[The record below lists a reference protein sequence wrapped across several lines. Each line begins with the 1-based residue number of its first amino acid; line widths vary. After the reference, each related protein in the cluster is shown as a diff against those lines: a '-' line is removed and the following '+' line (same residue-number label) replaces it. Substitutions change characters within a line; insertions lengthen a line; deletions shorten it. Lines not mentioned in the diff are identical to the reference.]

1 MRIRS
6 IVPILALPMY
16 LLTAPA
22 HGNTGLNAALA
33 CEPAGSRL
41 AYNCTIQITEQGTNN
56 PVDGLAI
63 QAKADMPSMPMAH
76 NIPPV
81 RAQALDEPG
90 MYEFPITLDMYGR
103 WAFAMTI
110 AGPRQDMLVEML
122 DFEAPEGEEDEHDHH
137 HHHGDGDDDTH
148 AHAAH

>member
-1 MRIRS
+1 MKIRS
-6 IVPILALPMY
+6 IVPILALPIY
-16 LLTAPA
+16 LMASPA
-22 HGNTGLNAALA
+22 LGNTGLNATLA
-33 CEPAGSRL
+33 CEAAGSRL
-41 AYNCTIQITEQGTNN
+41 AYICTIHITEQGTNN

-81 RAQALDEPG
+81 RAQALGEPG

-122 DFEAPEGEEDEHDHH
+122 DFEAPEGEEEHDHDH
-137 HHHGDGDDDTH
+137 VHGDGDTP
-148 AHAAH
+148 AHATH